1 MIPGFNKLVMLLC
14 IKKDKNGTVC
24 TLQTQFKFK
33 LYSFANMNSTAL
45 HDSRLGIIP
54 RNLCFLRLVGNLRN
68 ILYQLAANQLRIR

>member
-24 TLQTQFKFK
+24 TQTQFKFK